1 MKKFKPS
8 FLTLSLM
15 AAGLSLHAVPT
26 LAQETDA
33 TAQAD
38 DTAEV
43 EVIEVKG
50 FRSSLIKSL
59 NTKRFSDTVV
69 DAISADD
76 IGGLPDVSIADALT
90 RIPGVTSIR
99 IDGQSGELNI
109 RGLSGNFVFSTFN
122 GREMVSASGG
132 RTVQFDQFPS
142 ELISQAQVY
151 KSQKASLIEGGVAG
165 TVELRTAN
173 ALDMDDDRQVRVS
186 VQGSHNSEAADN
198 PDSGDFGSRVTLAY
212 KQKLMD
218 ETLGISLGYAR
229 LKEPTVSSRFVGLQ
243 FDPGNPTYD
252 GLDQFRDEDGNMLL
266 SDGFELNEQ
275 GGENK
280 RDSFVAA
287 IDYAPT
293 DNLKMRFDG
302 FYSEFDD
309 EAFDRGFRVSG
320 LNRISDSSQDLE
332 LRNPIVAEGA
342 IIGGQYWL
350 DPNGDALAP
359 PFRGANQNFRIEVQG
374 DDNTTESEVLAL
386 GFNLEYQISD
396 MLSMALDFSHAEAEE
411 VLRDRVLRMALFE
424 DSSIDTPIIENDLVV
439 DYQLNGL
446 GIPSIGFNQDFTD
459 VNKLM
464 VVSAESYPFFEENE
478 ADAAAIDF
486 ALEVENDFVSS
497 LEFGARYSQRTH
509 SLRRGRFVHGTTDG
523 NMRSGRYITYA
534 RDDEGNFIEVERF
547 QPFRLTQDMV
557 TVHTLG
563 GDLGNTPSFLTVD
576 NTQILDAWLPNVD
589 QTPIQNWDHSWSI
602 LNGRT
607 VEEDVTSAYLM
618 ANLNMEIGDIPVT
631 GNVGMRIVRT
641 EQRAFGLSNV
651 GSGAGEPIADD
662 RGVINNDFIRVEE
675 GVDFTDYLPS
685 VNLNFQLTD
694 SDQLRLAYAKVLS
707 RPDLADMGI
716 RNTWRWEP
724 ETEFGNIIS
733 LDSSTTPT
741 VLPFYA
747 DQFDISYE
755 HYFTETDGAVTVAL
769 FNKEIENFPVTVT
782 SENFD
787 YSLVGLEIP
796 STPEADR
803 IDPATGEEIVYQP
816 FGQYKRLVNVGD
828 AGYIRGIEFA
838 YTQTFTMLPDMWKGL
853 GVNLNFSYT
862 ESDIER
868 PSNVPGEEGTSA
880 PLEGL
885 SERVW
890 TATAFYDYDD
900 IFEVRV
906 NARYRDDYLSEQ
918 IAIGEA
924 QSAFFKE
931 ETIWSAQAS
940 YNYTENL
947 QLFASVDNITDEE
960 NVSFFGSES
969 RTGTIQFFGRTIY
982 FGVNYNL

>member
-26 LAQETDA
+26 LAQEA
-33 TAQAD
+33 NAAIQAD
-38 DTAEV
+38 DDAAEV
-43 EVIEVKG
+43 EVIQVKG

-173 ALDMDDDRQVRVS
+173 ALDMDDDRQIRVS

-218 ETLGISLGYAR
+218 DTVGISLGYAR

-243 FDPGNPTYD
+243 FDKGSPEYD
-252 GLDQFRDEDGNMLL
+252 GLDEFRDEDGNLL
-266 SDGFELNEQ
+266 ISDGFELNEQ

-280 RDSFVAA
+280 RNSFVVAV
-287 IDYAPT
+287 DYAPT
-293 DNLKMRFDG
+293 DNLKMRLDG

-320 LNRISDSSQDLE
+320 FNRINDASQDFE
-332 LRNPIVAEGA
+332 LRNPIIAEGA
-342 IIGGQYWL
+342 IIGGQYVL
-350 DPNGDALAP
+350 NPNGDALAP

-386 GFNLEYQISD
+386 GFNLEYQFSD
-396 MLSMALDFSHAEAEE
+396 MLSMSVDFSHAEAEE

-424 DSSIDTPIIENDLVV
+424 DSSVDTPIIENDLVV

-478 ADAAAIDF
+478 ADAMAVDF
-486 ALEVENDFVSS
+486 TYELENDYIASV
-497 LEFGARYSQRTH
+497 EFGARYSERFH
-509 SLRRGRFVHGTTDG
+509 SLRRGRFVYGSEDQD
-523 NMRSGRYITYA
+523 MRSGRYITYA
-534 RDDEGNFIEVERF
+534 RDEEGNFVEVERF
-547 QPFRLTQDMV
+547 QPFRLTPDMV
-557 TVHTLG
+557 EVHTLG
-563 GDLGNTPSFLTVD
+563 GDLSNTPSFLTV
-576 NTQILDAWLPNVD
+576 NNSEVLDAWLPNVD
-589 QTPIQNWDHSWSI
+589 RTPIQDWSNSWSI

-607 VEEDVTSAYLM
+607 VEEDVTSAYIT
-618 ANLNMEIGDIPVT
+618 ANLNMELGDIPVT
-631 GNVGMRIVRT
+631 GNVGLRVVRT

-651 GSGAGEPIADD
+651 GGDSGEPIADD
-662 RGVINNDFIRVEE
+662 RGVINSDFIRVEE

-685 VNLNFQLTD
+685 FNLNFQLTD

-707 RPDLADMGI
+707 RPDLSQMGI
-716 RNTWRWEP
+716 RNTWRWDAD
-724 ETEFGNIIS
+724 TEFGNIIS

-747 DQFDISYE
+747 DQIDLSYE
-755 HYFTETDGAVTVAL
+755 HYFTETDGAVTVAI
-769 FNKEIENFPVTVT
+769 FNKDIENFPVTVE
-782 SENFD
+782 SDNFD
-787 YSLVGLEIP
+787 YSTIGLEIP
-796 STPEADR
+796 DTPIGDQFDR
-803 IDPATGEEIVYQP
+803 DGEDIIYQP
-816 FGQYKRLVNVGD
+816 FGTYKRLVNVGD
-828 AGYIRGIEFA
+828 AGYIRGVEFA
-838 YTQTFTMLPDMWKGL
+838 YTQTFTNLPDLWKGL

-868 PSNVPGEEGTSA
+868 PSNVPGEEGTNA

-890 TATAFYDYDD
+890 TATVFYDYDD

-906 NARYRDDYLSEQ
+906 NARYRDDYLSQQ
-918 IAIGEA
+918 IAIGEV

-940 YNYTENL
+940 YNYNENL
-947 QLFASVDNITDEE
+947 QFFASVDNITDEE

-969 RTGTIQFFGRTIY
+969 RTGTIQFFGRTVY
-982 FGVNYNL
+982 FGLNYNL

>member
-8 FLTLSLM
+8 FLTQSLM
-15 AAGLSLHAVPT
+15 AAGLSLHAIPSF
-26 LAQETDA
+26 AQQTDTNNQPDSA
-33 TAQAD
+33 AD
-38 DTAEV
+38 I
-43 EVIEVKG
+43 EVIQVKG

-76 IGGLPDVSIADALT
+76 IGGLPDVSIADALS

-186 VQGSHNSEAADN
+186 LQGSHNSEAADN

-218 ETLGISLGYAR
+218 DTIGISLGYAR

-243 FDPGNPTYD
+243 FDPRNPTYD
-252 GLDQFRDEDGNMLL
+252 GLDEFRDADGNILL

-332 LRNPIVAEGA
+332 LRNPVLAAGA
-342 IIGGQYWL
+342 VIGGTYVL
-350 DPNGDALAP
+350 NPNGDALAP
-359 PFRGANQNFRIEVQG
+359 PFRGANQNFRVEVQA

-386 GFNLEYQISD
+386 GFNLEYQLTD
-396 MLSMALDFSHAEAEE
+396 NLVMTFDASHAEAEE
-411 VLRDRVLRMALFE
+411 ILRDRVLRMALFE
-424 DSSIDTPIIENDLVV
+424 DSSVGTPVIENDLIVN
-439 DYQLNGL
+439 YQLNGL
-446 GIPSIGFNQDFTD
+446 DIPTIEFNQDFTD

-478 ADAAAIDF
+478 ADAMSLDF
-486 ALEVENDFVSS
+486 KLEVENDYISS
-497 LEFGARYSQRTH
+497 FEAGVRYSERFH
-509 SLRRGRFVHGTTDG
+509 SLRRGRFVHGTTDQ
-523 NMRSGRYITYA
+523 NMRSGRYITYG
-534 RDDEGNFIEVERF
+534 RDAEGNFVETERF
-547 QPFRLTQDMV
+547 QPFQLSEDMV

-563 GDLGNTPSFLTVD
+563 GDLGNTPSFLTID
-576 NTQILDAWLPNVD
+576 NTQVLDAWIPDVD
-589 QTPIQNWDHSWSI
+589 QTPIKNWDHSWSI

-607 VEEDVTSAYLM
+607 VQEDVTSAYLM
-618 ANLNMEIGDIPVT
+618 ANLNMEVADFPIT
-631 GNVGMRIVRT
+631 GNIGLRVVHT
-641 EQRAFGLSNV
+641 DQRAFGLSNI
-651 GSGAGEPIADD
+651 GSGAGQPIADD

-685 VNLNFQLTD
+685 FNLNIQLTD
-694 SDQLRLAYAKVLS
+694 SDQLRFAYAKVLS
-707 RPDLADMGI
+707 RPDLSDMGI
-716 RNTWRWEP
+716 RNTWRWEVG
-724 ETEFGNIIS
+724 TQFGNIIS

-747 DQFDISYE
+747 DQIDVSFE
-755 HYFTETDGAVTVAL
+755 HYFSETDGAFTVAL

-782 SENFD
+782 TDNFD
-787 YSLVGLEIP
+787 YSLIGLEIP

-803 IDPATGEEIVYQP
+803 IDPSTGEDIVYQQL
-816 FGQYKRLVNVGD
+816 GTYSRLVNVGD
-828 AGYIRGIEFA
+828 AGYIRGLELA

-853 GVNLNFSYT
+853 GVNLNYSYT

-868 PSNVPGEEGTSA
+868 PSNVPGEDGVNA

-885 SERVW
+885 SENVW
-890 TATAFYDYDD
+890 TATLFYDYDG
-900 IFEVRV
+900 IFEARV
-906 NARYRDDYLSEQ
+906 NARFRDDYLSEQ
-918 IAIGEA
+918 IAIGEE
-924 QSAFFKE
+924 QSAFFKK

-940 YNYTENL
+940 YNYNEHL
-947 QLFASVDNITDEE
+947 QFFFSVDNITDAE

-969 RTGTIQFFGRTIY
+969 RTGTIQFFGRTMY

>member
-26 LAQETDA
+26 FAQETDNA
-33 TAQAD
+33 SQAD
-38 DTAEV
+38 DAADV
-43 EVIEVKG
+43 EVIQVKG

-109 RGLSGNFVFSTFN
+109 RGLSGNYVFSTFN

-173 ALDMDDDRQVRVS
+173 ALDMDDDRQIRVS

-198 PDSGDFGSRVTLAY
+198 PDSGDFGSRLTLAY
-212 KQKLMD
+212 KEKFMD
-218 ETLGISLGYAR
+218 ETVGVSLGYAR

-243 FDPGNPTYD
+243 FDRLSPQYD
-252 GLDQFRDEDGNMLL
+252 GLDEFRDEAGNMFLT
-266 SDGFELNEQ
+266 DGFELNEQ

-287 IDYAPT
+287 FDYVPT
-293 DNLKMRFDG
+293 DNLKMRLDG

-309 EAFDRGFRVSG
+309 EAFDRGFRVQG
-320 LNRISDSSQDLE
+320 LNRITDASQDLE
-332 LRNPIVAEGA
+332 LRNPVVADGA

-350 DPNGDALAP
+350 NPNGDAIAP
-359 PFRGANQNFRIEVQG
+359 PFRGANQNFRIEVQA

-396 MLSMALDFSHAEAEE
+396 MLSMSFDLAHASAEE
-411 VLRDRVLRMALFE
+411 VLRDRVLRLALFE
-424 DSSIDTPIIENDLVV
+424 DSSVDTPIIENDLVV

-478 ADAAAIDF
+478 SNAAALDF
-486 ALEVENDFVSS
+486 TLEVENDFVSS
-497 LEFGARYSQRTH
+497 LEWGVRYSERTH
-509 SLRRGRFVHGTTDG
+509 SLRRGRFVHGTTDQ
-523 NMRSGRYITYA
+523 NMRSGRYITYT
-534 RDDEGNFIEVERF
+534 RDDEGNFVESQRF

-563 GDLGNTPSFLTVD
+563 GDLGNTPSFLTID
-576 NTQILDAWLPNVD
+576 NSQVLDAWLPDVD
-589 QTPIQNWDHSWSI
+589 QTPIRNWDHSWSI
-602 LNGRT
+602 LNGRE

-631 GNVGMRIVRT
+631 GNVGIRVVHSD
-641 EQRAFGLSNV
+641 QRAFGLSFV
-651 GSGAGEPIADD
+651 GGGAGDPIADD
-662 RGVINNDFIRVEE
+662 RGVINNDFIRTEE
-675 GVDFTDYLPS
+675 GIDYTDYLPS
-685 VNLNFQLTD
+685 FNLNFQLTD

-707 RPDLADMGI
+707 REDLSQMGI
-716 RNTWRWEP
+716 RNTWRWE
-724 ETEFGNIIS
+724 TDTAFGNTTS
-733 LDSSTTPT
+733 LDSSTSPQ

-755 HYFTETDGAVTVAL
+755 HYFTETDGALTIAL
-769 FNKEIENFPVTVT
+769 WHKEIENDPVTVVT
-782 SENFD
+782 ENYDFEANGFNVPPAPDSIRFD
-787 YSLVGLEIP
+787 P
-796 STPEADR
+796 S
-803 IDPATGEEIVYQP
+803 GEEIIFQP
-816 FGQYKRLVNVGD
+816 RGTYSRALNVGD
-828 AGYIRGIEFA
+828 AGYFRGFEIA
-838 YTQTFTMLPDMWKGL
+838 YTQTFSMLPDMWKGL
-853 GVNLNFSYT
+853 GININYSYT
-862 ESDIER
+862 DSDVKKPTGIPGFEESGPE
-868 PSNVPGEEGTSA
+868 
-880 PLEGL
+880 EGL
-885 SERVW
+885 SPNVW
-890 TATAFYDYDD
+890 SATAFYDYDE
-900 IFEVRV
+900 IFEIRI
-906 NARYRDDYLSEQ
+906 NARYRDDYLNDQ
-918 IAIGEA
+918 ISIGEE

-940 YNYTENL
+940 YNYSENL
-947 QLFASVDNITDEE
+947 QFFASMDNITDEE
-960 NVSFFGSES
+960 NVSFFGRES
-969 RTGTIQFFGRTIY
+969 RTGTIQFFGRTMY
-982 FGVNYNL
+982 FGLNYNL